1 MSKITFIIFC
11 NVHCTIWNEFI
22 YLIALNHCVTYLLFG
37 NNLLSLD
44 VNVQIFTSVER
55 FILET
60 ERFASIVKYCIR
72 FEFVKS
78 TWEGVSAC
86 VNVLL

>member
-1 MSKITFIIFC
+1 MQPTPGVEDNFHYFFKCPLYNLERIHLFNSIEPLC
-11 NVHCTIWNEFI
+11 NISIDT
-22 YLIALNHCVTYLLFG
+22 LLFG

-60 ERFASIVKYCIR
+60 ERFASIVK
-72 FEFVKS
+72 
-78 TWEGVSAC
+78 
-86 VNVLL
+86 